1 MVKSMY
7 TRITVKCMKYKSH
20 CIFSEILISSCKCYV
35 KFIDFS
41 SIMTQWSFSVCY
53 DCTLSSVP
61 QGTYLSSWS
70 SICCISP
77 SLRLLSQALSLQ
89 CPIFRV
95 SWRFSGSHR
104 WWPIT
109 NGHLWTTWVHCKWG
123 KRELVTI
130 KSTCMLPIVQI
141 TVLLFKKAQSSNS
154 VRFGSF
160 CWFIFTAAW
169 SKLSYL

>member
-1 MVKSMY
+1 MLCKIY
-7 TRITVKCMKYKSH
+7 RLFKYNDTM
-20 CIFSEILISSCKCYV
+20 IFLCVLWLY
-35 KFIDFS
+35 
-41 SIMTQWSFSVCY
+41 
-53 DCTLSSVP
+53 LSSVP

-141 TVLLFKKAQSSNS
+141 TVLLFKKAQATQSDLEVFVDLFSQQHEVN
-154 VRFGSF
+154 
-160 CWFIFTAAW
+160 
-169 SKLSYL
+169 